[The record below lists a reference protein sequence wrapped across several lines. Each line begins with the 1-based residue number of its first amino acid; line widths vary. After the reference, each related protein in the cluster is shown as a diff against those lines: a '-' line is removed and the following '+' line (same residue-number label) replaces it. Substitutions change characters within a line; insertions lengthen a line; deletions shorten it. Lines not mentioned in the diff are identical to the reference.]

1 MFGVALLLANIILV
15 RIYGELEF
23 TFAMLKI
30 MLIFGVNIMAL
41 VIACGGGPDGHAYGF
56 QVSRCLLEMKCCLT
70 LPKQYWRNP
79 GPFVQ
84 YLGVSGPTG
93 RFIGFW
99 TVFSNAVYAYAGV
112 ENVSLAAAETRSPR
126 RNIPIAV

>member
-1 MFGVALLLANIILV
+1 MFGIALLLANIILV

-30 MLIFGVNIMAL
+30 MLIIGVNIMAL
-41 VIACGGGPDGHAYGF
+41 VIACGGGPDHHAYGF
-56 QVSRCLLEMKCCLT
+56 
-70 LPKQYWRNP
+70 QYWRNP

-84 YLGVSGPTG
+84 YLGVSGSTG

-99 TVFSNAVYAYAGV
+99 TVFSNAVYAYYGV
-112 ENVSLAAAETRSPR
+112 ENVSLAAAETRNPR
-126 RNIPIAV
+126 RNIPVAVRRSILSVASNTAY